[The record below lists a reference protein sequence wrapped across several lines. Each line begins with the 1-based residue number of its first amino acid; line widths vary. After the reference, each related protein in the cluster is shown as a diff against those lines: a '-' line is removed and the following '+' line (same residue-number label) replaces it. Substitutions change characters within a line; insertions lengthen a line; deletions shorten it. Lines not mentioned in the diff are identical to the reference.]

1 MGKYIGYL
9 ILLLLI
15 LFALEWFQVVDLP
28 FLEIPDFMQGKHQ
41 MIESTEHTLDKLE

>member
-15 LFALEWFQVVDLP
+15 LFALEWFHVVDIP
-28 FLEIPDFMQGKHQ
+28 YLEIPDYTKGEHQ
-41 MIESTEHTLDKLE
+41 MIDSTENALDQMK